1 MTKAQLAIL
10 PLADGRRAERRVVN
24 LAARLRDPGATLM
37 DVEVMNLSTAGFMAQ
52 GKMHVE
58 TGTYIWLKLSGLEPQ
73 NCRVIWVEGDKAGFE
88 FSAPLHPATVEL
100 LALASGKSRPKP
112 QRRFGH

>member
-10 PLADGRRAERRVVN
+10 PLPDGRRAERRVVN

-52 GKMHVE
+52 GAMRVE
-58 TGTYIWLKLSGLEPQ
+58 QGTYIWLKLSGLEPQ

-100 LALASGKSRPKP
+100 LALTNGKGRPKP
-112 QRRFGH
+112 QRRFGR